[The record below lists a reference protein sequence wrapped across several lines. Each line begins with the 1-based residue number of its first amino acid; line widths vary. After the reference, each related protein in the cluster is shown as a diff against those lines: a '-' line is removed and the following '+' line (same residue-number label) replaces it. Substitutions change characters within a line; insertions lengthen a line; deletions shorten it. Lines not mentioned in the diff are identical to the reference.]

1 MQRFK
6 NSRADKAVGVAT
18 PQIAD
23 WLEKLDLGQYAHALP
38 RMTLTLL
45 SCLISRTKTS
55 KKSEWLHSVI
65 VVSCC
70 ER

>member
-6 NSRADKAVGVAT
+6 SSRADKAGGVAMQ
-18 PQIAD
+18 QIGSG
-23 WLEKLDLGQYAHALP
+23 LRSSTSVNTLSALP

-55 KKSEWLHSVI
+55 KKSE
-65 VVSCC
+65 
-70 ER
+70 